1 MVKKILAGLFLSLAL
16 LATGFV
22 LSKSKKLQNAK
33 TDYMAPQ
40 RTGNNNSFESIKY
53 NPPLP
58 KDAPANMKKEVML
71 GYNIMNETQKY
82 AGKYVGNK
90 LTCSNCHFN
99 GGISEG
105 GKNGG
110 LSLVGVATE
119 YPKYRS
125 RAKTVVNL
133 LFRTNSCFVRSMN
146 GKPLPL
152 DSKEMVALVT
162 YFQWISKGLP
172 IYQKIPWLGLKHI
185 KSDHKPDAFKGKQI
199 FATTCIAC
207 HGAEGQGTT
216 AAPPLW
222 GKNSF
227 NDGAGMDKLAN
238 LAAFAH
244 NNMPYHVSN
253 LTEDQALDVA
263 AFVTSQPRPHFTLKE
278 KK

>member
-1 MVKKILAGLFLSLAL
+1 MMKRIFMGLMLILLLSV
-16 LATGFV
+16 TGFM
-22 LSKSKKLQNAK
+22 LSNSRKLQTAK
-33 TDYMAPQ
+33 TNFKATSKTSNKKSIEP
-40 RTGNNNSFESIKY
+40 IKY

-58 KDAPANMKKEVML
+58 KDAPEDMKKEVML
-71 GYNIMNETQKY
+71 GYNIMNQTQKY

-119 YPKYRS
+119 YPKYRP
-125 RAKTVVNL
+125 RAKAVVDL

-152 DSKEMVALVT
+152 ESKEMVALVT

-185 KSDHKPDAFKGKQI
+185 KNDHKPDAMKGKEI
-199 FATTCIAC
+199 FAKTCIAC
-207 HGAEGQGTT
+207 HGADGQGTT
-216 AAPPLW
+216 VAPPLW

-227 NDGAGMDKLAN
+227 NDGAGMDHLAN
-238 LAAFAH
+238 FAAFAH

-253 LTEDQALDVA
+253 LTEKQALDVA
-263 AFVTSQPRPHFTLKE
+263 AYVTSQPRPHFSAK
-278 KK
+278 